1 MLWSK
6 VVLWASLASAWT
18 IKKAEV
24 AVSGSGDVGE
34 RAPVS
39 SFTSPLELYAGKS
52 LDFAFKLGGAN
63 EEVSNVP
70 HQAFI
75 RLSSADSDNTQIDK
89 IIPAKLRGSSA
100 KVVVPYK
107 QIPVQLHNHNLKA
120 SVLVSGHESESV
132 EQDLLEVI
140 VLGDNDEAP
149 VDLRVNGFGRS
160 LRNKPE
166 IWHQFQLPPKHVNPI
181 ISFVFIAAIDVLF
194 TLLLK
199 GWSSHVGSLTTLPS
213 STTRLSLVGII
224 AAIETTFVLY
234 YISWSIFSL
243 ITVLALLLPALFIVL
258 NRA

>member
-6 VVLWASLASAWT
+6 VMLWASLASAWT
-18 IKKAEV
+18 IEKAEV

-39 SFTSPLELYAGKS
+39 SFTSPIELYTGKA

-63 EEVSNVP
+63 EEISTVP

-75 RLSSADSDNTQIDK
+75 RLSVAESDNSQIDK
-89 IIPAKLRGSSA
+89 IIPAKLRGSNG

-107 QIPVQLHNHNLKA
+107 QVPVQLHNHKLKA
-120 SVLVSGHESESV
+120 SVLVSGHESDSIEK
-132 EQDLLEVI
+132 DLFEVI
-140 VLGDNDEAP
+140 VLGDNDDIP
-149 VDLRVNGFGRS
+149 VDLRTNGFGRS
-160 LRNKPE
+160 LHSKPE
-166 IWHQFQLPPKHVNPI
+166 IWHQFQLPPKHVNPVI
-181 ISFVFIAAIDVLF
+181 AFVFIAAVDFLF

-199 GWSSHVGSLTTLPS
+199 GWSSSVGSLFTLPS

-224 AAIETTFVLY
+224 AAIEASFVLY

-243 ITVLALLLPALFIVL
+243 LAVLALLLPALFLVL
-258 NRA
+258 TRA